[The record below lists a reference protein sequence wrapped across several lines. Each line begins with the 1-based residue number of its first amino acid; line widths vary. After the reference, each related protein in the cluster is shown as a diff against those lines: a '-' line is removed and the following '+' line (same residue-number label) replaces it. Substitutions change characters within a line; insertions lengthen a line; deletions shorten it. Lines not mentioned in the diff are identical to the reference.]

1 MRLVDLIFSQNLMLM
16 KFIACLGYLAISSFF
31 LPTFFTETMT
41 LDEALDKGYVTL
53 EVTGE
58 GGYSGDCLKVKL
70 ENTYKRNI
78 EVTIPAGQIFE
89 PGDPELQNIMV
100 AKEETLLVEKDKSRI
115 ARLFGFCV
123 EAGDG
128 SPGEGTPFGLG
139 KMATGNL
146 LKFALYL
153 SSQKLYKNDFAQYA
167 VWAVSD
173 EERLE
178 GIGDPALAKEVAK
191 LLGKPEPQYYVK
203 YQQPEQSRLL
213 PGTPVTAQR
222 EAFSMNGLFY
232 YTLESERPVTF
243 GLYDEADEMILA
255 FFENRKQL
263 RGYHKFRFEFEI
275 SNLPKGKYAA
285 RMTSGGNVIEELSVE
300 F

>member
-1 MRLVDLIFSQNLMLM
+1 M
-16 KFIACLGYLAISSFF
+16 KTLACLAYMAISSFF
-31 LPTFFTETMT
+31 LPTLFTESMT
-41 LDEALDKGYVTL
+41 LNEALDKGYVTL

-89 PGDPELQNIMV
+89 PGDPDLQDIMV
-100 AKEETLLVEKDKSRI
+100 AKEEVLLVEKDKSRI

-128 SPGEGTPFGLG
+128 SPGEGSPFGLG
-139 KMATGNL
+139 RMATGNL

-153 SSQKLYKNDFAQYA
+153 SIQKQYKNDFAQYA

-191 LLGKPEPQYYVK
+191 LLGKPEPQYHVQ
-203 YQQPEQSRLL
+203 YQQPDQSRLL
-213 PGTPVTAQR
+213 PGTPVSAQR
-222 EAFSMNGLFY
+222 EGLSMNGLFY
-232 YTLESERPVTF
+232 YTLESERPVNF
-243 GLYDEADEMILA
+243 ELYNEADEMIHA
-255 FFENRKQL
+255 FFQNRKQL

-275 SNLPKGKYAA
+275 SNLPRGKYSA
-285 RMTSGGNVIEELSVE
+285 RMISGGSVIEELSVE